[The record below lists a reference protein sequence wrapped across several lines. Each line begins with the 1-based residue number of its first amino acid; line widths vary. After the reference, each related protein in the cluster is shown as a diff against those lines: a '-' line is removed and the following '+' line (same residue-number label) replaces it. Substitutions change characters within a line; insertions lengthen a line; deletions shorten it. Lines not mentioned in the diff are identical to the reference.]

1 MITMRILGSVV
12 LAATVVACHR
22 SSELDGVYLSGNGS
36 GTFFPCDSVNV
47 AFMVPD
53 SGLAAQSYAVA
64 ASPGDPLFVRL
75 RGVKRRSRSIYDGRR
90 WFQVEQV
97 LEIRRRASGEC
108 PKVAHPAS
116 TVLPS

>member
-1 MITMRILGSVV
+1 MRILGSVV

-64 ASPGDPLFVRL
+64 ASPGAVPSG
-75 RGVKRRSRSIYDGRR
+75 RGCGPRPGA
-90 WFQVEQV
+90 E
-97 LEIRRRASGEC
+97 
-108 PKVAHPAS
+108 PPAG
-116 TVLPS
+116 